1 MCQPG
6 GLTTPRPLLK
16 WPLQQSHAAARDIT
30 PDPFHMLPAAG
41 RERRQ
46 PCPHGGSPPRPKTA
60 TPRCKWGKRLCA
72 HSPFSNAHG
81 QFAPQNPGGELGR
94 PRTSPS
100 RQAAILQ
107 HAQTKKSGAQHHP
120 TARHRRIRPRH
131 RSAPHRQTH
140 TPGCARAFQKPME
153 NVQIGKEEK
162 TLSLGFATNACATA
176 DVSQP

>member
-46 PCPHGGSPPRPKTA
+46 PCPHRGSPPRQKQPPPLQVGQAPLRPFPLFQRTWTICPPK
-60 TPRCKWGKRLCA
+60 P
-72 HSPFSNAHG
+72 P
-81 QFAPQNPGGELGR
+81 GELGR

-100 RQAAILQ
+100 RRAAILQ
-107 HAQTKKSGAQHHP
+107 RAQTKNSGAQHHP
-120 TARHRRIRPRH
+120 TARRRRIRPRH
-131 RSAPHRQTH
+131 RSAPRRQTR
-140 TPGCARAFQKPME
+140 TPGCAHAFQNPPRTSKSAKKRKHRASALPLMH
-153 NVQIGKEEK
+153 VQPQ
-162 TLSLGFATNACATA
+162 TFPSLN
-176 DVSQP
+176 

>member
-60 TPRCKWGKRLCA
+60 TPRFKWGKRLCA

-81 QFAPQNPGGELGR
+81 QFAPQNPGGSWGGHGPPPRVGR
-94 PRTSPS
+94 RYYSMPRQRRAEPSTIPLPGIAASVPGTAPHPTGKPTHQAVLVPS
-100 RQAAILQ
+100 RNPWKMFKL
-107 HAQTKKSGAQHHP
+107 
-120 TARHRRIRPRH
+120 ARKRKH
-131 RSAPHRQTH
+131 
-140 TPGCARAFQKPME
+140 
-153 NVQIGKEEK
+153 
-162 TLSLGFATNACATA
+162 
-176 DVSQP
+176 